1 VPGPLDVEPG
11 ADERDRITGLL
22 GLTPVSI
29 DDLLRLSGSSPAIVL
44 TLLLELEIAR
54 RLERYGGGLV
64 SLL

>member
-11 ADERDRITGLL
+11 ADERARITGLL
-22 GLTPVSI
+22 GLTPASI
-29 DDLLRLSGSSPAIVL
+29 DDLVRLSGSSPAIVL

-54 RLERYGGGLV
+54 GLERYGGGLV

>member
-11 ADERDRITGLL
+11 ADERARITGLL
-22 GLTPVSI
+22 GLTPASI
-29 DDLLRLSGSSPAIVL
+29 DDLVRLSGSSPAIVL

-54 RLERYGGGLV
+54 RLERHGGGLV